1 MTDIQSF
8 VEIVRPESV
17 PSRVLLFSIGFFLF
31 NHRINADYFIG
42 LIVIILALAY
52 AAVQNDMEDIAIDRI
67 NSPTKALVAKKISVR
82 QAKIVSDLL
91 LIGLLAFSLYNFPH
105 HLFFGLIMLFFI
117 WAYNKSPLLFSHRP
131 VASIIVLALM
141 YAVVP
146 LSYGYYL
153 GQSFT
158 MNYYLIVL
166 LISVFL
172 VRISIT
178 ILKDFKDALG
188 DRDQGKNTFFLIFGT
203 RITAIV
209 SLTTAC
215 LGYLGVI
222 FTVFLLSKS
231 WLTLILLAPIALWT
245 ILIRLHL
252 FRTNNRQTLTKIF
265 YQTFFKQNLFNLTV
279 LLCLVLLR

>member
-17 PSRVLLFSIGFFLF
+17 PSRVLLFSVGFFLV
-31 NHRINADYFIG
+31 NYQINTDYFIG
-42 LIVIILALAY
+42 LMVIILALAY
-52 AAVQNDMEDIAIDRI
+52 AAVQNDIEDIAIDRI
-67 NSPTKALVAKKISVR
+67 NTPTKALAGNKISLR
-82 QAKIVSDLL
+82 EATIFSDLL
-91 LIGLLAFSLYNFPH
+91 LICLLVFSLYNFPH
-105 HLFFGLIMLFFI
+105 HLFFGLIILFFI

-131 VASIIVLALM
+131 VASIVVLALM
-141 YAVVP
+141 YAVFP

-172 VRISIT
+172 VRVSIT

-188 DRDQGKNTFFLIFGT
+188 DRNHGKNTFILVYGT

-209 SLTTAC
+209 SLTAAC
-215 LGYLGVI
+215 LGYTGVI

-231 WLTLILLAPIALWT
+231 WLIPILLIPIALWT